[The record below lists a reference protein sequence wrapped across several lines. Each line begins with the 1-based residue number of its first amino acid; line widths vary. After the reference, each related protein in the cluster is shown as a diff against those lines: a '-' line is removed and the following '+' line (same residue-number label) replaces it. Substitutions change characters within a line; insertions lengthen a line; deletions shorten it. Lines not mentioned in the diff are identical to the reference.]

1 MPPPF
6 APLEMAEVTV
16 DESNDPVEITSG
28 HAIRRADDLIY
39 GEFDLL
45 LRWTQEGESY
55 RRYIRHFYAWPF
67 WTVECDGIAPDW
79 GVLTQRQDL
88 PVVLNRLCV
97 NLSHNEKKIWHYP
110 FQSAA
115 IFVHRS
121 GATLG
126 SKTNRAASRLS
137 WHVNAH
143 AEIDKLPALPEN
155 TSELLAFGY
164 GVSGTSTKPSAL
176 PTAMEVEDPDEQVV
190 IFNAPPPLHSRK
202 YVSLATQV
210 EAGIDAAL
218 SHLAEA
224 KLLLEQQD
232 SHIRQS
238 QTLHTIL
245 RVEGRLA
252 GVMELARCHE
262 MLMTNAED
270 LHPIPRSR

>member
-1 MPPPF
+1 MMVLPRTGACLHRDRTCLWFSTGYVSICPITKRKYGTTLFNPQPF
-6 APLEMAEVTV
+6 LFIGVAPL
-16 DESNDPVEITSG
+16 S
-28 HAIRRADDLIY
+28 
-39 GEFDLL
+39 
-45 LRWTQEGESY
+45 
-55 RRYIRHFYAWPF
+55 
-67 WTVECDGIAPDW
+67 
-79 GVLTQRQDL
+79 
-88 PVVLNRLCV
+88 
-97 NLSHNEKKIWHYP
+97 
-110 FQSAA
+110 
-115 IFVHRS
+115 
-121 GATLG
+121 
-126 SKTNRAASRLS
+126 
-137 WHVNAH
+137 AH